1 MVEGGCYYTSNRNL
15 VPNHIEYECSP
26 VYGTLSSCACIGGTT
41 GLGMYGG
48 TGNIYAGK
56 KRWNAVLPSAALTKT
71 SLFLPPDAGISVLW
85 AAWNVQEREREGS

>member
-15 VPNHIEYECSP
+15 VPNHIEYECSA
-26 VYGTLSSCACIGGTT
+26 VYGTLSSCACIGGTVT

-56 KRWNAVLPSAALTKT
+56 KRWNAVGGVRP
-71 SLFLPPDAGISVLW
+71 
-85 AAWNVQEREREGS
+85 

>member
-1 MVEGGCYYTSNRNL
+1 MLLGL
-15 VPNHIEYECSP
+15 WDP
-26 VYGTLSSCACIGGTT
+26 GTTLCIGDA
-41 GLGMYGG
+41 GMYGG
-48 TGNIYAGK
+48 PGNIYAGK